1 MFNIDYKSRIPIHKQ
16 LYNEIRWLILNSSLK
31 EGEELPSVRE
41 LASSLTINPNT
52 IQKAYMELRR
62 DGYIFSV
69 PGRGNYVEKLSK
81 NNIKKESDLIFADI
95 KKTISKAKMLGIDVQ
110 ELKDFIESEYKENG
124 ND

>member
-1 MFNIDYKSRIPIHKQ
+1 MFNIDYKSRVPIHKQ
-16 LYNEIRWLILNSSLK
+16 LYNQIRWLILNSSLE
-31 EGEELPSVRE
+31 EGAELPSVRE

-69 PGRGNYVEKLSK
+69 PGKGNYVERITDKNREQEIDKL
-81 NNIKKESDLIFADI
+81 LIEMGKI
-95 KKTISKAKMLGIDVQ
+95 VSKAQMLSVSED
-110 ELKDFIESEYKENG
+110 ELISFVKKIYKENE